1 VKAPAFR
8 LLLAL
13 LVCGT
18 IGCDRVTKAVAVA
31 RLSGTPRQSFLG
43 DTVRLEYVENAGAF
57 LSLGADLPPWARVSV
72 FTVGTGLLLV
82 GLAVAVLRGRYRGRL
97 LVGFCLVLAGGVS
110 NLADRLLQGNV
121 IDFINLGFGP
131 VRTGIFNVADVAIMA
146 GVALVLSGHPITGR
160 R

>member
-8 LLLAL
+8 LLLAV

-18 IGCDRVTKAVAVA
+18 IGCDRVTKAVAAA

-43 DTVRLEYVENAGAF
+43 DTVRLEYVENSGAF
-57 LSLGADLPPWARVSV
+57 LSLGANLPPWARVGL
-72 FTVGTGLLLV
+72 FTVGTGLLLA
-82 GLAVAVLRGRYRGRL
+82 GLAVAVLRGRFRGRL
-97 LVGFCLVLAGGVS
+97 LAGLCLLLAGGTS
-110 NLADRLLQGNV
+110 NLADRLLQGAV
-121 IDFINLGFGP
+121 VDFVNLGLGP

-146 GVALVLSGHPITGR
+146 GVALFLSGNAVAGR